1 MSISSE
7 NNATIQPLLD
17 YFNKLIP
24 LSTGEQELVRAKF
37 HPHLFLK
44 KQFALQHGDVCEYFY
59 FVVRGCLRLYMVDD
73 KGVYHILQFA
83 TENYWILDLTSFHKM
98 KPAKLN
104 IDALEDTVVL
114 RINHSDLIDLYVKA
128 PKFDRIFRVLLENH
142 FMHQQQRMT
151 QLFSSTAEERY
162 QLFLETY
169 PHLLNRLSQV
179 QIAAYLGVTPEF
191 LSRIR
196 SRMAKG
202 ESR

>member
-1 MSISSE
+1 MSIKTDKSGS
-7 NNATIQPLLD
+7 IQPLLD
-17 YFNKLIP
+17 YFSRLIP
-24 LSTGEQELVRAKF
+24 LSHEEKELVKAKF

-59 FVVRGCLRLYMVDD
+59 FVVHGCLRLYMVDD

-83 TENYWILDLTSFHKM
+83 TENYWILDLTSFHRK
-98 KPAKLN
+98 KPANLN
-104 IDALEDTVVL
+104 IDALEDTTVL
-114 RINHSDLIDLYVKA
+114 RINHSDLLDLYVKA

-162 QLFLETY
+162 QLFLDTY

-191 LSRIR
+191 LSRVR

-202 ESR
+202 DK